1 MIVLDTNV
9 LSEILRLTPEA
20 RVLSW
25 LQAQPRT
32 MLFTTT
38 ITRGEM
44 FYGVQLLPEGKRK
57 ASMLAEVRAIF
68 AADFAGQ
75 ILAFDNDA
83 ADAYAEI
90 SATRKTMGKPIAQLD
105 AMIAAIALSR
115 GARLATRNIKDF
127 VGCGV
132 EIINPWDE

>member
-44 FYGVQLLPEGKRK
+44 FYGVRLLPEGKRK